1 MTPVHQHPASP
12 RAGDSTQRLDSWKEI
27 ATYLGRSERTVRR
40 WEDSEGLPVH
50 RLQHEK
56 RGSVFAYRAELDQWW
71 ESRKAAVEPE
81 AKEPATETVP
91 SPSAGPATSG
101 TRRCWAAVA
110 AVGVLALG
118 PRIAPWKSRPHSGAA
133 GRIHSIAALP
143 PRPQPA

>member
-1 MTPVHQHPASP
+1 MNPVNQPPAAIP
-12 RAGDSTQRLDSWKEI
+12 DARLNGERLDSWKGI
-27 ATYLGRSERTVRR
+27 AAYLGRSEKTVRR

-91 SPSAGPATSG
+91 SPSAGPAT
-101 TRRCWAAVA
+101 
-110 AVGVLALG
+110 
-118 PRIAPWKSRPHSGAA
+118 
-133 GRIHSIAALP
+133 
-143 PRPQPA
+143 